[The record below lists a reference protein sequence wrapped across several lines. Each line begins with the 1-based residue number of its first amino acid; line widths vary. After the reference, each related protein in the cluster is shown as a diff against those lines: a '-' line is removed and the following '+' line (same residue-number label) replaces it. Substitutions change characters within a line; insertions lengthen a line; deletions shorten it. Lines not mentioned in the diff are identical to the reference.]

1 MATQL
6 VSGNIS
12 ANAAFAETIPI
23 TAGVITPLNLPTGI
37 SQNITYSNA
46 STGASLSVDQ
56 VYGQQLNF
64 NLLPNGVAGG
74 NYLTLNFQGAAA
86 NSVASNY
93 ATKDLAG
100 NLQSFARIRELHIQ
114 NLNSIPIYVFAGG
127 SSGASAVQWM
137 TSNSSSTQAI
147 TIAPNN
153 SANST
158 VYPTLR
164 LCDPVTS
171 AVSSGMWVGSSNNLI
186 TIYCA
191 SSTSAFAV
199 NVMAAGC
206 TTL

>member
-6 VSGNIS
+6 VSGNVS
-12 ANAAFAETIPI
+12 SNSSFSETIPI

-37 SQNITYSNA
+37 SQNITYSSA

-56 VYGQQLNF
+56 IYGQQLNF
-64 NLLPNGVAGG
+64 NLLPNGAAGA
-74 NYLTLNFQGAAA
+74 NYITLNFQGAAS

-100 NLQSFARIRELHIQ
+100 NLQSFNRIRELQIQ
-114 NLNSIPIYVFAGG
+114 NLNSIPIYLFAGG

-137 TSNSSSTQAI
+137 TSNSISTQAI
-147 TIAPNN
+147 TIAGNN
-153 SANST
+153 SANTT
-158 VYPTLR
+158 VYPMFR
-164 LCDPVTS
+164 LCDPATS
-171 AVSSGMWVGSSNNLI
+171 SVSSGMWIGSSNNLI

-191 SSTSAFAV
+191 SSTSAFSV